1 MGRFAADPDLN
12 KDLTGILLNLVW
24 IPSHYMTSF
33 ANIVIFRLC
42 ILNNKLIIIR
52 LSNMLYLN
60 MNFIFIDRGLWGCG
74 AVCCVN
80 LIPLIRGPWWKLGA
94 RMDPIRDIKSSWHPP
109 TWHLELVVI
118 LIATGDHNWILCPL
132 TADINDNM
140 LNLKV

>member
-60 MNFIFIDRGLWGCG
+60 MNFIFIDRGLWGCVLCKPDTLDTR
-74 AVCCVN
+74 AVM
-80 LIPLIRGPWWKLGA
+80 KA
-94 RMDPIRDIKSSWHPP
+94 RSQNGS
-109 TWHLELVVI
+109 
-118 LIATGDHNWILCPL
+118 N
-132 TADINDNM
+132 
-140 LNLKV
+140 